1 MKEETRRGNEQKFI
15 MKSEFEEER
24 DLEEEQLRKTEKEGG
39 RGMGEN
45 VEDKVRRS
53 TQRERHRS
61 K

>member
-1 MKEETRRGNEQKFI
+1 